1 MVFCR
6 ILRHRVVFCGISRYS
21 AVLFGLAGNYVVVC
35 GIVWRCVVM
44 RGIAKYSAV
53 LCGVVKCCAVL
64 PGVVWHRNCI
74 AVAVADMIMGF
85 LARERDQLTMCQF
98 KGSVLGSVPVFG
110 VLGVP
115 VFGVLGS
122 VLGLPDA
129 RKY

>member
-1 MVFCR
+1 MVLPGAVWYCMV
-6 ILRHRVVFCGISRYS
+6 LYGI
-21 AVLFGLAGNYVVVC
+21 AWCCMVLL
-35 GIVWRCVVM
+35 GIVQYQM
-44 RGIAKYSAV
+44 T
-53 LCGVVKCCAVL
+53 L

-85 LARERDQLTMCQF
+85 LARERDQLTMCQL
-98 KGSVLGSVPVFG
+98 KGSVLGVPVF
-110 VLGVP
+110 GVP

>member
-1 MVFCR
+1 MV
-6 ILRHRVVFCGISRYS
+6 LPS
-21 AVLFGLAGNYVVVC
+21 AVWYQMVLHGAVWYQMVLL
-35 GIVWRCVVM
+35 GIVQYQM
-44 RGIAKYSAV
+44 T
-53 LCGVVKCCAVL
+53 L

-98 KGSVLGSVPVFG
+98 KGSVLG
-110 VLGVP
+110 VP

>member
-1 MVFCR
+1 MV
-6 ILRHRVVFCGISRYS
+6 LPS
-21 AVLFGLAGNYVVVC
+21 AVWYQMVLPGA
-35 GIVWRCVVM
+35 VWYQM
-44 RGIAKYSAV
+44 V
-53 LCGVVKCCAVL
+53 LLGVVQYQMTL

-85 LARERDQLTMCQF
+85 LARERDQLTMCQL
-98 KGSVLGSVPVFG
+98 KGS

>member
-1 MVFCR
+1 MSNFTFKGVF
-6 ILRHRVVFCGISRYS
+6 
-21 AVLFGLAGNYVVVC
+21 LFSLHPLAHS
-35 GIVWRCVVM
+35 IKTSD
-44 RGIAKYSAV
+44 GIAW
-53 LCGVVKCCAVL
+53 CCMVL

-85 LARERDQLTMCQF
+85 LARERDQLTMCQL
-98 KGSVLGSVPVFG
+98 KGS